1 MPFESVKPTINSI
14 SYVLL
19 SLPIRGRVGPIF
31 HLKII
36 KNMCE
41 WFQAK
46 VSSLQQMSN
55 GLIQKLVETYLIDAM
70 SFTEAEARAIKESE
84 GSREVT
90 AVSIA
95 RSPIKEVVFYGDTDQ
110 WHKVKVQYSLM
121 DEATEKEK
129 KVTTYFLVNAAD
141 VKEAYD
147 RTEEHLKEMLVPF
160 TIPKVELSPIV
171 EVFQYEKAAPVGLDD
186 VVIMGNGPKITEMQK
201 GIAAEFEH
209 EEECAMDDDS
219 VSAIDPTDGQ
229 AVAFNPMTLETYLED
244 IRPNC
249 TTDVIESIRSAYKRH
264 GNDLFMMQLS
274 LMAFTKP
281 QREMIADLLAN
292 DAAFEADEERAD
304 TDLESRFDAAM
315 KGGGND

>member
-1 MPFESVKPTINSI
+1 MNE
-14 SYVLL
+14 Y
-19 SLPIRGRVGPIF
+19 
-31 HLKII
+31 
-36 KNMCE
+36 
-41 WFQAK
+41 FQAK
-46 VSSLQQMSN
+46 VKFLAQQDN
-55 GLIQKLVETYLIDAM
+55 GLVKESTELYLIDAV
-70 SFTEAEARAIKESE
+70 SFTDAETRAFKEAGDNRD
-84 GSREVT
+84 VQ

-147 RTEEHLKEMLVPF
+147 RTEEHLKTMLVPF
-160 TIPKVELSPIV
+160 SIPKVELSPIC

-249 TTDVIESIRSAYKRH
+249 TTDVIESIRSAYKQH

-274 LMAFTKP
+274 LMAFTEP
-281 QREMIADLLAN
+281 QREMIADLCEN
-292 DAAFEADEERAD
+292 EAY
-304 TDLESRFDAAM
+304 
-315 KGGGND
+315 